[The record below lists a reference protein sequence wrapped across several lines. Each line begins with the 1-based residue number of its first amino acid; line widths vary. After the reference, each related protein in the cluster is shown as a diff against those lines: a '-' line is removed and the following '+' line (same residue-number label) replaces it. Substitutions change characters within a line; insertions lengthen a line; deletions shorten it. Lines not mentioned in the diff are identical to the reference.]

1 MTGILMTR
9 IAVPLEHGPRHLSV
23 MKGSV
28 VSTEKE
34 RAGDDYEV
42 LAMWK
47 RKYKDLPPCRLIV

>member
-1 MTGILMTR
+1 MTR